1 MKKLAISLLLVLV
14 IASGFAQSG
23 AYSSKKGTSKPN
35 PMIENAQLAC
45 RLARYGYDHKSPTAL
60 VEAAR
65 ILTEQPFHE
74 ADVVQKQPSR
84 GSEGKKRTRPVVM
97 DVDKLL
103 ADARAMCGNDK
114 EKLAMVESCIQ
125 DFSQATSKGA
135 VSGPAIVQERVF
147 ANSEVIFFINI
158 SGKGEMQ
165 ISIEGDGSTD
175 LDLDVFYGNEY
186 GQRIFDESA
195 GDRCNV
201 SFSPKTD
208 QTVKV
213 VVKNWGTEYNDF
225 ILMHN

>member
-1 MKKLAISLLLVLV
+1 MRKLAIALLMMLV
-14 IASGFAQSG
+14 IASGNAQSG

-65 ILTEQPFHE
+65 ILTDQPFHE
-74 ADVVQKQPSR
+74 AEVVQKQPSR
-84 GSEGKKRTRPVVM
+84 GSEGRKHTRPMEM
-97 DVDKLL
+97 DVEKLL
-103 ADARAMCGNDK
+103 ADARAFCGKDE
-114 EKLAMVESCIQ
+114 EKLALVESCIQ
-125 DFSQATSKGA
+125 DLSHAKSKGA

-147 ANSEVIFFINI
+147 ANSEVIFFIKVD
-158 SGKGEMQ
+158 GKGDLQ
-165 ISIEGDGSTD
+165 ISVEGDGSTD
-175 LDLDVFYGNEY
+175 LDLDVFYGSDY

-201 SFSPKTD
+201 SFSPKSD

>member
-1 MKKLAISLLLVLV
+1 MLLA
-14 IASGFAQSG
+14 IASGYAQSS

-35 PMIENAQLAC
+35 PVIENAQLAC

-65 ILTEQPFHE
+65 ILMDQPFHD

-84 GSEGKKRTRPVVM
+84 GSEGRKHTRPMEM
-97 DVDKLL
+97 DVEKLL
-103 ADARAMCGNDK
+103 ADARTLCGNDK

-125 DFSQATSKGA
+125 DLSHASSKGS

-147 ANSEVIFFINI
+147 ANSEVIFFLKI
-158 SGKGEMQ
+158 SGKSELQ
-165 ISIEGDGSTD
+165 ISLEGDGSTD
-175 LDLDVFYGNEY
+175 LDLDVFYGSDY

-195 GDRCNV
+195 GDRCSV
-201 SFSPKTD
+201 SFSPKSD

-213 VVKNWGTEYNDF
+213 VVKNWGGEYNDF